1 MNSFSLSSK
10 YMHQKLIDGK
20 ALAEKILARTTTKI
34 KQLKQK
40 GQTPKLAVVLVGEN
54 PASEI
59 YVKKKG
65 EAAMNIGMDFI
76 LHRFPKT
83 IKLPELLKA
92 LEELQHNPTL
102 SGLIIQLP
110 LPKHLPVTTVI
121 NAVKPEYDVDC
132 LTDVNF
138 GKLILNTYTIEPP
151 TAGAI
156 MEILNSLKLNLAG
169 KHVCV
174 VGTGALVGKPVA
186 IMLMNKE
193 ATVTTCNSSTKKQV
207 KYREKL
213 ILGDTSV
220 IFHDVGH
227 IFGSAFI
234 EINAEGKKIVFS
246 GDVGNVNVP
255 ILCDTE
261 ALPGNLDVLVCESTY
276 DLQKGRIVYRFRSD
290 QQFDADGNPIF
301 PSSTPST
308 PSAT

>member
-193 ATVTTCNSSTKKQV
+193 ATVTTCNSSTKKLA
-207 KYREKL
+207 EKCRTADIIITGVGKANL
-213 ILGDTSV
+213 IKNSM
-220 IFHDVGH
+220 IKK
-227 IFGSAFI
+227 
-234 EINAEGKKIVFS
+234 NAIIIDAGVSFNKKGKAV
-246 GDVGNVNVP
+246 GDVN
-255 ILCDTE
+255 IE
-261 ALPGNLDVLVCESTY
+261 DVLKKV
-276 DLQKGRIVYRFRSD
+276 RFV
-290 QQFDADGNPIF
+290 
-301 PSSTPST
+301 TPT
-308 PSAT
+308 PGGVGPVTVARLLYNVVKLAEAKSKS